1 MATEVN
7 IPFPLKGYDSNW
19 AYANQP
25 GLTTPKCLNVRAY
38 SVDEQRARGGSRPGL
53 KRAYT
58 QQVGSGNPIQG
69 MGWFDF
75 GFGETA
81 LFEDEFDYANG
92 ALNGNAAWSGA
103 SADLTVTSGQVKPST
118 TPATDLSSGEYQSF
132 AGAEWDNFDL
142 DFGLNWNYAT
152 TGSITLWVSSSSGNP
167 TDGMT
172 LTVAYTSESLPSPM
186 IGFNGTLE
194 ITLVVNGGVT
204 TTTKKFVQGLGPL
217 VALQGGG
224 FKVIADSTTVRVYW
238 LDRLS
243 IGYTARN
250 SEIISVARPTASAHC
265 SKAGFKLS
273 QSNTTGESTYD
284 DLISFRLL
292 DWHLLTKEA
301 ASATT
306 RKLVVLSNRQVWS
319 DSSNA
324 LGATADDADQ
334 MADVPLYSMAHCN
347 GSMFVV
353 DGTTPRVYNPLRT
366 DKLYSWTARKGTIDT
381 ACSIVVNWRN
391 RLVLARTLD
400 DPQNYFMSR
409 IDDPWD
415 FAYGMD
421 DSGTAI
427 AGNTGSLGRIGNPI
441 TALCPLSDSTLIIGT
456 TRGVYAMHGDPAAG
470 GGLRTLSDK
479 TGILCQSAWTMD
491 DKGVMYFLGEGGL
504 YAIAG
509 GGVIPLTDQRIPGLG
524 NVTPVHPGAAGAT
537 GQTYVCLAY
546 DLNRKGILI
555 MLSPYTSG
563 TATHYFYDVRNKA
576 FWPESYPNV
585 VGPTCGVFYNATTE
599 AYRQLLI
606 GGRNGYVYQFD
617 DATKSDVVD
626 GSTTTAI
633 SSYVYIGP
641 ARFGGGIG
649 EAVTSRIVGVLGADS
664 DEVTYGIH
672 SGATPEASIDA
683 TAQVTGTWSA
693 GRNVTRDR
701 VRGGALV
708 FSASNSTA
716 GKAWS
721 LESIHA
727 EILPGGVQR

>member
-1 MATEVN
+1 
-7 IPFPLKGYDSNW
+7 
-19 AYANQP
+19 
-25 GLTTPKCLNVRAY
+25 
-38 SVDEQRARGGSRPGL
+38 
-53 KRAYT
+53 
-58 QQVGSGNPIQG
+58 
-69 MGWFDF
+69 
-75 GFGETA
+75 
-81 LFEDEFDYANG
+81 
-92 ALNGNAAWSGA
+92 
-103 SADLTVTSGQVKPST
+103 
-118 TPATDLSSGEYQSF
+118 
-132 AGAEWDNFDL
+132 
-142 DFGLNWNYAT
+142 
-152 TGSITLWVSSSSGNP
+152 
-167 TDGMT
+167 
-172 LTVAYTSESLPSPM
+172 
-186 IGFNGTLE
+186 
-194 ITLVVNGGVT
+194 
-204 TTTKKFVQGLGPL
+204 
-217 VALQGGG
+217 
-224 FKVIADSTTVRVYW
+224 
-238 LDRLS
+238 
-243 IGYTARN
+243 
-250 SEIISVARPTASAHC
+250 
-265 SKAGFKLS
+265 
-273 QSNTTGESTYD
+273 
-284 DLISFRLL
+284 
-292 DWHLLTKEA
+292 
-301 ASATT
+301 
-306 RKLVVLSNRQVWS
+306 
-319 DSSNA
+319 
-324 LGATADDADQ
+324 
-334 MADVPLYSMAHCN
+334 
-347 GSMFVV
+347 
-353 DGTTPRVYNPLRT
+353 
-366 DKLYSWTARKGTIDT
+366 
-381 ACSIVVNWRN
+381 VVNWRN

-546 DLNRKGILI
+546 DLKRKGILI
-555 MLSPYTSG
+555 MLAPYTSG